1 MVQRWREE
9 LMKMLIALMAVA
21 QMFGGIVVFLDS
33 KSAIHEILG
42 ATAFGFGACCLAL
55 ASIIDVLQRQH
66 RLMPGQQAAHPKEQR
81 P

>member
-1 MVQRWREE
+1 MKT
-9 LMKMLIALMAVA
+9 LMALMAVA

-33 KSAIHEILG
+33 KSAIHEIPG

-66 RLMPGQQAAHPKEQR
+66 RLVPGQRPAHPKGRR